1 MQPLEQFHR
10 YAIKYQLSVT
20 AVLLW
25 QQVYFTMSEKGS
37 YTKVQLSTS
46 VLQALL
52 QVTRSGLQGARQ
64 SLINKGLLV
73 IEQDEQQNIAYT
85 LKLAWIDLDILL
97 ARWEENHGKPLDE
110 TGRKAMTEPLA
121 QPVYQME
128 MPDRTAKPGMDRA
141 LVNESVQDWSAIGQT
156 IDSTYDWSAMEQE
169 HDNSYGWSVT
179 EQEKDDTYG
188 WSTTEQENDNTYGWS
203 VTEQEHDDSY
213 GWSTVEKNAATSNKT
228 NSDRKTGG
236 QSTFCKAMPAHYTG
250 GDVLLNGSYRKRLAQ
265 FIEKYNSLD
274 LRGKLESW
282 IAMRQENG
290 WTLGSWGLDTLLEK
304 LVMLGNGEIKVMAA
318 IVKQS
323 LERRWKGFHKLR
335 MGGNVSGEKLR
346 QQEGQAGK
354 AGWQQQNGRPQN
366 HGMGGKFVGGATDW
380 DLSFL
385 EE

>member
-1 MQPLEQFHR
+1 MMQPLEQFHR

-97 ARWEENHGKPLDE
+97 TRWEENHGKPLDE

-141 LVNESVQDWSAIGQT
+141 LVNESVQDWSA
-156 IDSTYDWSAMEQE
+156 MERE
-169 HDNSYGWSVT
+169 HDDSYGWSVT
-179 EQEKDDTYG
+179 EQE
-188 WSTTEQENDNTYGWS
+188 NDNTYGC
-203 VTEQEHDDSY
+203 
-213 GWSTVEKNAATSNKT
+213 STVEKNTATNKT
-228 NSDRKTGG
+228 NSNRKTG
-236 QSTFCKAMPAHYTG
+236 
-250 GDVLLNGSYRKRLAQ
+250 R
-265 FIEKYNSLD
+265 
-274 LRGKLESW
+274 
-282 IAMRQENG
+282 
-290 WTLGSWGLDTLLEK
+290 
-304 LVMLGNGEIKVMAA
+304 
-318 IVKQS
+318 
-323 LERRWKGFHKLR
+323 
-335 MGGNVSGEKLR
+335 
-346 QQEGQAGK
+346 
-354 AGWQQQNGRPQN
+354 
-366 HGMGGKFVGGATDW
+366 
-380 DLSFL
+380 
-385 EE
+385 

>member
-97 ARWEENHGKPLDE
+97 TRWEENHGKPLDE
-110 TGRKAMTEPLA
+110 TGRKAMAEPLA
-121 QPVYQME
+121 QPAYQME
-128 MPDRTAKPGMDRA
+128 LPDRAGKANMDRA
-141 LVNESVQDWSAIGQT
+141 LVSESVQDWSVTEQEN
-156 IDSTYDWSAMEQE
+156 DST
-169 HDNSYGWSVT
+169 YGWSVT
-179 EQEKDDTYG
+179 EQEH
-188 WSTTEQENDNTYGWS
+188 DNTYGWS

-265 FIEKYNSLD
+265 FTEKYNSLD

-354 AGWQQQNGRPQN
+354 AGWQQQNMRPQSS
-366 HGMGGKFVGGATDW
+366 GMGGKFVGGATDW

>member
-25 QQVYFTMSEKGS
+25 QQVYFMSSEKGS

-64 SLINKGLLV
+64 SLINKGLLI

-97 ARWEENHGKPLDE
+97 TRWEENHGKPLDE

-121 QPVYQME
+121 EPAYQME
-128 MPDRTAKPGMDRA
+128 MPDRAAKPGMDRA
-141 LVNESVQDWSAIGQT
+141 LVNESTQDQSA
-156 IDSTYDWSAMEQE
+156 SEQKI
-169 HDNSYGWSVT
+169 DNS
-179 EQEKDDTYG
+179 
-188 WSTTEQENDNTYGWS
+188 YGWS

-213 GWSTVEKNAATSNKT
+213 GWSTVEQNTATSKA
-228 NSDRKTGG
+228 NSNRKTGR

-250 GDVLLNGSYRKRLAQ
+250 GDVLLNGSYRSRLAQ
-265 FIEKYNSLD
+265 FTEKYNSLD

-323 LERRWKGFHKLR
+323 LDRRWKGFHKLR

-346 QQEGQAGK
+346 QQEGQTGK
-354 AGWQQQNGRPQN
+354 SGWKQQNVRPQN

>member
-1 MQPLEQFHR
+1 MMQPLEQFHR

-110 TGRKAMTEPLA
+110 TGRKAMAEPLA
-121 QPVYQME
+121 EPVYQME
-128 MPDRTAKPGMDRA
+128 MPDRAAKLGIDRA
-141 LVNESVQDWSAIGQT
+141 LINESTQDQSAIGQT
-156 IDSTYDWSAMEQE
+156 I
-169 HDNSYGWSVT
+169 
-179 EQEKDDTYG
+179 DDTYG

-213 GWSTVEKNAATSNKT
+213 GWSTVEKMLQQVIKPTPTEK
-228 NSDRKTGG
+228 
-236 QSTFCKAMPAHYTG
+236 PA
-250 GDVLLNGSYRKRLAQ
+250 DKVPSARLCLLITPA
-265 FIEKYNSLD
+265 
-274 LRGKLESW
+274 
-282 IAMRQENG
+282 
-290 WTLGSWGLDTLLEK
+290 
-304 LVMLGNGEIKVMAA
+304 VMYC
-318 IVKQS
+318 
-323 LERRWKGFHKLR
+323 
-335 MGGNVSGEKLR
+335 
-346 QQEGQAGK
+346 
-354 AGWQQQNGRPQN
+354 
-366 HGMGGKFVGGATDW
+366 
-380 DLSFL
+380 
-385 EE
+385 

>member
-97 ARWEENHGKPLDE
+97 TRWEENHGKPLDE
-110 TGRKAMTEPLA
+110 TGRKAMAEPLA
-121 QPVYQME
+121 EPAYQME
-128 MPDRTAKPGMDRA
+128 LPDRKAKPNMDRV
-141 LVNESVQDWSAIGQT
+141 LVSESVQDWSVTKQEN
-156 IDSTYDWSAMEQE
+156 DST
-169 HDNSYGWSVT
+169 YGWSVT
-179 EQEKDDTYG
+179 EQEHDNTYG
-188 WSTTEQENDNTYGWS
+188 WSVTEQENDNTYGWFATEQKNDNTYDWS

-213 GWSTVEKNAATSNKT
+213 GWSTVEKNTATSKA
-228 NSDRKTGG
+228 NSNRKTGR

-250 GDVLLNGSYRKRLAQ
+250 GDVLLNGSYRSRLAQ
-265 FIEKYNSLD
+265 FTEQYNSLD

-354 AGWQQQNGRPQN
+354 AGWQQQNMRPQN

>member
-97 ARWEENHGKPLDE
+97 TRWEENHGKPLDE
-110 TGRKAMTEPLA
+110 TGRKAMAEPLA
-121 QPVYQME
+121 QPAYQME
-128 MPDRTAKPGMDRA
+128 LPDRAGKANMDRA
-141 LVNESVQDWSAIGQT
+141 LVSESVQDWSVTEQEN
-156 IDSTYDWSAMEQE
+156 DST
-169 HDNSYGWSVT
+169 YGWSVT
-179 EQEKDDTYG
+179 EQEH
-188 WSTTEQENDNTYGWS
+188 DNTYGWS

-354 AGWQQQNGRPQN
+354 AGWQQRNVRPQN
-366 HGMGGKFVGGATDW
+366 HGMGGKFVGATDW

>member
-25 QQVYFTMSEKGS
+25 QQVYFMSSEKGS
-37 YTKVQLSTS
+37 YTKMQLSTS

-110 TGRKAMTEPLA
+110 TGRKAMSEPLA
-121 QPVYQME
+121 EPAYQME
-128 MPDRTAKPGMDRA
+128 LPDRAAKPNMDRA
-141 LVNESVQDWSAIGQT
+141 LVNESVQDWSAIGQMT
-156 IDSTYDWSAMEQE
+156 DDT
-169 HDNSYGWSVT
+169 YGWSVT
-179 EQEKDDTYG
+179 EQEHDNTYGLAAMEQENDNTYG
-188 WSTTEQENDNTYGWS
+188 WSVTKQENDNTYGWS
-203 VTEQEHDDSY
+203 VTEQKHDDTY
-213 GWSTVEKNAATSNKT
+213 GWSTVEQNNAASKANSNG
-228 NSDRKTGG
+228 KTGR
-236 QSTFCKAMPAHYTG
+236 QSTFCKAMPTHYTS
-250 GDVLLNGSYRKRLAQ
+250 GDVLLNGSYRSRLAQ
-265 FIEKYNSLD
+265 FTEKYNSLD

-323 LERRWKGFHKLR
+323 LDRRWKGFHKLR

-346 QQEGQAGK
+346 QQEAQTGK
-354 AGWQQQNGRPQN
+354 AGWQQQNTRPQSN
-366 HGMGGKFVGGATDW
+366 GMGGKFVGATDW

>member
-97 ARWEENHGKPLDE
+97 TRWEENHGKPLDE
-110 TGRKAMTEPLA
+110 TGRKAMAEPLA
-121 QPVYQME
+121 EPAYQME
-128 MPDRTAKPGMDRA
+128 MPDRAAKPSMDRA
-141 LVNESVQDWSAIGQT
+141 LASESVQDWSA
-156 IDSTYDWSAMEQE
+156 MERE
-169 HDNSYGWSVT
+169 HDDSYGWSVT
-179 EQEKDDTYG
+179 EQE
-188 WSTTEQENDNTYGWS
+188 NDNTYGC
-203 VTEQEHDDSY
+203 
-213 GWSTVEKNAATSNKT
+213 STVEKNTATSKADSN
-228 NSDRKTGG
+228 RKTGR

-265 FIEKYNSLD
+265 FTEKYNSLD

-354 AGWQQQNGRPQN
+354 AGWQQRNVRPQN
-366 HGMGGKFVGGATDW
+366 HGMGGKFVGATDW

>member
-1 MQPLEQFHR
+1 MMQPLEQFHR

-97 ARWEENHGKPLDE
+97 TRWEENHGKPLDE
-110 TGRKAMTEPLA
+110 TGRKAMAEPLA
-121 QPVYQME
+121 EPAYQME
-128 MPDRTAKPGMDRA
+128 MPDRAAKPSMDRA
-141 LVNESVQDWSAIGQT
+141 LASESVQDWSA
-156 IDSTYDWSAMEQE
+156 MERE
-169 HDNSYGWSVT
+169 HDDSYGWSVT
-179 EQEKDDTYG
+179 EQE
-188 WSTTEQENDNTYGWS
+188 NDNTYGC
-203 VTEQEHDDSY
+203 
-213 GWSTVEKNAATSNKT
+213 STVEKNTATSKADSN
-228 NSDRKTGG
+228 RKTGR

-265 FIEKYNSLD
+265 FTEKYNSLD

-323 LERRWKGFHKLR
+323 LERRWKGFYKLR

-346 QQEGQAGK
+346 RQEGQAGK
-354 AGWQQQNGRPQN
+354 AGWQQQNVCPQSN
-366 HGMGGKFVGGATDW
+366 GMGGKFVGGATDW

>member
-97 ARWEENHGKPLDE
+97 TRWEENHGKPLDE
-110 TGRKAMTEPLA
+110 TGRKAMAEPLA
-121 QPVYQME
+121 EPAYQME
-128 MPDRTAKPGMDRA
+128 MPDGTAKPGMDRA
-141 LVNESVQDWSAIGQT
+141 LANDATQDQSAIRQTINDTYGWSATGQEK
-156 IDSTYDWSAMEQE
+156 DDTYGWSATGQE
-169 HDNSYGWSVT
+169 KDDTYGWSVT
-179 EQEKDDTYG
+179 EQEKDD
-188 WSTTEQENDNTYGWS
+188 SYGWS
-203 VTEQEHDDSY
+203 VTEQKHDDVY
-213 GWSTVEKNAATSNKT
+213 GCSTVEKNTATNKT
-228 NSDRKTGG
+228 NSNRKTGR

-250 GDVLLNGSYRKRLAQ
+250 GDVLLNGSYRNRLAQ
-265 FIEKYNSLD
+265 FTEKYNSLD

-346 QQEGQAGK
+346 QQEGQTGK
-354 AGWQQQNGRPQN
+354 ASWQQQNMRPQSS
-366 HGMGGKFVGGATDW
+366 GMGGKFVGGATDW

>member
-97 ARWEENHGKPLDE
+97 ARWEENRGKPLDE
-110 TGRKAMTEPLA
+110 TGRKAMAEPLA
-121 QPVYQME
+121 EPAYQME
-128 MPDRTAKPGMDRA
+128 MPDRAAKPGIDRA
-141 LVNESVQDWSAIGQT
+141 LINESTQDQSASKQAI
-156 IDSTYDWSAMEQE
+156 
-169 HDNSYGWSVT
+169 
-179 EQEKDDTYG
+179 
-188 WSTTEQENDNTYGWS
+188 DNTYGWS
-203 VTEQEHDDSY
+203 ATGQEHDDSY
-213 GWSTVEKNAATSNKT
+213 GWSAAEQSNATSKT
-228 NSDRKTGG
+228 NSNRKTGRQG
-236 QSTFCKAMPAHYTG
+236 TFCKAMPAHYTS
-250 GDVLLNGSYRKRLAQ
+250 GDVLLNGSYRSRLAQ
-265 FIEKYNSLD
+265 FTEKYNSLD

-304 LVMLGNGEIKVMAA
+304 LVMLGNGEIKAMAA

-346 QQEGQAGK
+346 QQEGQTGK
-354 AGWQQQNGRPQN
+354 VSWQQQNMRPQN
-366 HGMGGKFVGGATDW
+366 HGMVGGKFVGGATDW

>member
-1 MQPLEQFHR
+1 MMQPLEQFHR

-97 ARWEENHGKPLDE
+97 TRWEENHGKPLDE
-110 TGRKAMTEPLA
+110 TGRKAMAEPLA
-121 QPVYQME
+121 EPAYQME
-128 MPDRTAKPGMDRA
+128 MPDRAAKPSMDRA
-141 LVNESVQDWSAIGQT
+141 LINDATQDQSASKQA
-156 IDSTYDWSAMEQE
+156 IDNT
-169 HDNSYGWSVT
+169 YGWSAT
-179 EQEKDDTYG
+179 GQEKDD
-188 WSTTEQENDNTYGWS
+188 TYGWS

-213 GWSTVEKNAATSNKT
+213 GWSATEQSNVASKD
-228 NSDRKTGG
+228 NSNRKTGR
-236 QSTFCKAMPAHYTG
+236 QSTFCKAMPAHYTS
-250 GDVLLNGSYRKRLAQ
+250 GDVLLNGSYRSRLAQ
-265 FIEKYNSLD
+265 FTEKYNSLD

>member
-25 QQVYFTMSEKGS
+25 QQVYFMSSEKGS

-97 ARWEENHGKPLDE
+97 TRWEENHGKPLDE
-110 TGRKAMTEPLA
+110 TGCKAMAEPLA
-121 QPVYQME
+121 EPAYQME
-128 MPDRTAKPGMDRA
+128 MPDRATKPNIMDRA
-141 LVNESVQDWSAIGQT
+141 LVNQSVQEQSAIEQK
-156 IDSTYDWSAMEQE
+156 IDD
-169 HDNSYGWSVT
+169 
-179 EQEKDDTYG
+179 
-188 WSTTEQENDNTYGWS
+188 TYGWS
-203 VTEQEHDDSY
+203 VTEQKSDNNYGWSATEQEKDNTYGWSTTGQEHDDSY
-213 GWSTVEKNAATSNKT
+213 GWATVEQNTAISKANSN
-228 NSDRKTGG
+228 RKTGR

-250 GDVLLNGSYRKRLAQ
+250 GDVLLNGSYRSRLAQ
-265 FIEKYNSLD
+265 FTEKYNSLD

-282 IAMRQENG
+282 ITMRQENG

-346 QQEGQAGK
+346 QQEAQTGK
-354 AGWQQQNGRPQN
+354 SGWQQQNMRPQN
-366 HGMGGKFVGGATDW
+366 HGMGGKFVGATDW

>member
-1 MQPLEQFHR
+1 MMQPLEQFHR

-110 TGRKAMTEPLA
+110 TGRKAMAEPLA
-121 QPVYQME
+121 EPAYQME
-128 MPDRTAKPGMDRA
+128 MPDRAAKPSMDRA
-141 LVNESVQDWSAIGQT
+141 LASESVQDWSA
-156 IDSTYDWSAMEQE
+156 MERE
-169 HDNSYGWSVT
+169 HDDSYGWSVT
-179 EQEKDDTYG
+179 EQE
-188 WSTTEQENDNTYGWS
+188 NDNTYGC
-203 VTEQEHDDSY
+203 
-213 GWSTVEKNAATSNKT
+213 STVEKNTATSKADSN
-228 NSDRKTGG
+228 RKTGR

-265 FIEKYNSLD
+265 FTEKYNSLD

-346 QQEGQAGK
+346 RQEGQAGK
-354 AGWQQQNGRPQN
+354 AGWQQQNVCPQSN
-366 HGMGGKFVGGATDW
+366 GMGGKFVGGATDW

>member
-1 MQPLEQFHR
+1 MMQPLEQFHR

-25 QQVYFTMSEKGS
+25 QQVYFMSSEKGS

-97 ARWEENHGKPLDE
+97 TRWEENHGKPLDE
-110 TGRKAMTEPLA
+110 TGCKAMVEPLA
-121 QPVYQME
+121 EPAYQME
-128 MPDRTAKPGMDRA
+128 MPDRAATPSMDKA
-141 LVNESVQDWSAIGQT
+141 LVNQSAQDQSAIEQT
-156 IDSTYDWSAMEQE
+156 I
-169 HDNSYGWSVT
+169 
-179 EQEKDDTYG
+179 
-188 WSTTEQENDNTYGWS
+188 DNTYGWP
-203 VTEQEHDDSY
+203 
-213 GWSTVEKNAATSNKT
+213 TVEQHTATSKA
-228 NSDRKTGG
+228 NSTRTTGK

-265 FIEKYNSLD
+265 FTEKYNSLD

-346 QQEGQAGK
+346 QQEGQTGK
-354 AGWQQQNGRPQN
+354 SGWQQQNVRPQSN
-366 HGMGGKFVGGATDW
+366 GMGGKFVGGATDW

>member
-64 SLINKGLLV
+64 SLINKGFLV

-110 TGRKAMTEPLA
+110 TGRKAMAEPLA
-121 QPVYQME
+121 EPVYQME
-128 MPDRTAKPGMDRA
+128 MPDRAAKPSMDRA
-141 LVNESVQDWSAIGQT
+141 LINESTQDQSAIGQT
-156 IDSTYDWSAMEQE
+156 I
-169 HDNSYGWSVT
+169 N
-179 EQEKDDTYG
+179 DTYG
-188 WSTTEQENDNTYGWS
+188 WSAVEQNAVTSKDNS
-203 VTEQEHDDSY
+203 NR
-213 GWSTVEKNAATSNKT
+213 KNG
-228 NSDRKTGG
+228 R
-236 QSTFCKAMPAHYTG
+236 QSTFCKAMPAHYTS
-250 GDVLLNGSYRKRLAQ
+250 GDVLLNGSYRSRLAQ
-265 FIEKYNSLD
+265 FTEKYNSLD

-346 QQEGQAGK
+346 QQEGQTGK
-354 AGWQQQNGRPQN
+354 TGWQQQNVRPQN
-366 HGMGGKFVGGATDW
+366 HGMGGKFVGATDW

>member
-1 MQPLEQFHR
+1 MMQPLEQFHR

-97 ARWEENHGKPLDE
+97 TRWEENHGKPLDE
-110 TGRKAMTEPLA
+110 TGRKAMAEPLA
-121 QPVYQME
+121 EPAYQME
-128 MPDRTAKPGMDRA
+128 MPDRAAKPSMDRA
-141 LVNESVQDWSAIGQT
+141 LASESVQDWSA
-156 IDSTYDWSAMEQE
+156 MERE
-169 HDNSYGWSVT
+169 HDDSYGWSVT
-179 EQEKDDTYG
+179 EQE
-188 WSTTEQENDNTYGWS
+188 NDNTYGC
-203 VTEQEHDDSY
+203 
-213 GWSTVEKNAATSNKT
+213 STVEKNTATSKADSN
-228 NSDRKTGG
+228 RKTGR

-265 FIEKYNSLD
+265 FTEKYNSLD

-304 LVMLGNGEIKVMAA
+304 LVMLGNGEIKAMAA

-346 QQEGQAGK
+346 QQEGQTGK
-354 AGWQQQNGRPQN
+354 VSWQQQNVHPQN

>member
-1 MQPLEQFHR
+1 MMQPLEQFHR

-97 ARWEENHGKPLDE
+97 TRWEENHGKPLDE
-110 TGRKAMTEPLA
+110 TGRKAMAEPLA
-121 QPVYQME
+121 QPAYQME
-128 MPDRTAKPGMDRA
+128 MPDRIAKPGMDRA
-141 LVNESVQDWSAIGQT
+141 LVNESVQDQSASKQA
-156 IDSTYDWSAMEQE
+156 IDNT
-169 HDNSYGWSVT
+169 YGWSVT

-188 WSTTEQENDNTYGWS
+188 WSATGQEK
-203 VTEQEHDDSY
+203 DDSY
-213 GWSTVEKNAATSNKT
+213 GWSAAEKNTATSKA
-228 NSDRKTGG
+228 NSNRKTDR
-236 QSTFCKAMPAHYTG
+236 QSTFCKAMPAHYTS
-250 GDVLLNGSYRKRLAQ
+250 GDVLLNGSYRSRLAQ
-265 FIEKYNSLD
+265 FTEKYNSLD

-282 IAMRQENG
+282 ITMRQENG

-346 QQEGQAGK
+346 RQEGQTGK
-354 AGWQQQNGRPQN
+354 ASWQQQNGRPQSS
-366 HGMGGKFVGGATDW
+366 GMGGKFVGGATDW

>member
-25 QQVYFTMSEKGS
+25 QQVYFMSSEKGS

-110 TGRKAMTEPLA
+110 TGRKAMAEPLA
-121 QPVYQME
+121 EPAYQME
-128 MPDRTAKPGMDRA
+128 MPDRAATPSMDKA
-141 LVNESVQDWSAIGQT
+141 LVNQSVQEQFAIEQT
-156 IDSTYDWSAMEQE
+156 IDD
-169 HDNSYGWSVT
+169 
-179 EQEKDDTYG
+179 
-188 WSTTEQENDNTYGWS
+188 TYGWS
-203 VTEQEHDDSY
+203 VTEQKHDDSN
-213 GWSTVEKNAATSNKT
+213 GWSVTKQKHDDSNGWPTVEQNAATSKDNF
-228 NSDRKTGG
+228 NRKTGR

-265 FIEKYNSLD
+265 FTEKYNSLD

-346 QQEGQAGK
+346 QQEGQTGK
-354 AGWQQQNGRPQN
+354 SGWKQQNMRPQN
-366 HGMGGKFVGGATDW
+366 HGMGGKFIGATDW

>member
-25 QQVYFTMSEKGS
+25 QQVYFMSSEKGS

-46 VLQALL
+46 VLQAVL

-97 ARWEENHGKPLDE
+97 TRWEENHGKPLDE
-110 TGRKAMTEPLA
+110 TGRKAMAEPLA
-121 QPVYQME
+121 EPAYQME
-128 MPDRTAKPGMDRA
+128 LPDRAATPSMDKA
-141 LVNESVQDWSAIGQT
+141 LVNQSAQDQSAIEQT
-156 IDSTYDWSAMEQE
+156 I
-169 HDNSYGWSVT
+169 
-179 EQEKDDTYG
+179 
-188 WSTTEQENDNTYGWS
+188 DNTYGWS
-203 VTEQEHDDSY
+203 
-213 GWSTVEKNAATSNKT
+213 TVEQNAVASKANSN
-228 NSDRKTGG
+228 RKTGR

-265 FIEKYNSLD
+265 FTEKYNSLD

-346 QQEGQAGK
+346 QQEVQTVK
-354 AGWQQQNGRPQN
+354 SGWKQQNMRPQN
-366 HGMGGKFVGGATDW
+366 HGMGGKFVGATDW

>member
-1 MQPLEQFHR
+1 MMQPLEQFHR

-128 MPDRTAKPGMDRA
+128 MPDRAAKPSMDRA
-141 LVNESVQDWSAIGQT
+141 LASESVQDWSA
-156 IDSTYDWSAMEQE
+156 MERE
-169 HDNSYGWSVT
+169 HDDSYGWSVT
-179 EQEKDDTYG
+179 EQE
-188 WSTTEQENDNTYGWS
+188 NDNTYGC
-203 VTEQEHDDSY
+203 
-213 GWSTVEKNAATSNKT
+213 STVEKNTATSKADSN
-228 NSDRKTGG
+228 RKTGR

-265 FIEKYNSLD
+265 FTEKYNSLD

-354 AGWQQQNGRPQN
+354 AGWQQQNMRPQSS
-366 HGMGGKFVGGATDW
+366 GMGGKFVGGATDW

>member
-1 MQPLEQFHR
+1 MMQPLEQFHR

-25 QQVYFTMSEKGS
+25 QQVYFMSSEKGS

-110 TGRKAMTEPLA
+110 TGRKAMAEPLA
-121 QPVYQME
+121 EPAYQME
-128 MPDRTAKPGMDRA
+128 MPDRAATPSMDKA
-141 LVNESVQDWSAIGQT
+141 LVNQSAQDQSAIEQT
-156 IDSTYDWSAMEQE
+156 I
-169 HDNSYGWSVT
+169 
-179 EQEKDDTYG
+179 
-188 WSTTEQENDNTYGWS
+188 DNTYGWS
-203 VTEQEHDDSY
+203 
-213 GWSTVEKNAATSNKT
+213 TVEQNAATSKA
-228 NSDRKTGG
+228 NSNRKTGR

-250 GDVLLNGSYRKRLAQ
+250 GDVLLNGSYRSRLAQ
-265 FIEKYNSLD
+265 FTEKYNSLD

-282 IAMRQENG
+282 ITMRQENG

-346 QQEGQAGK
+346 QQEGQTGK
-354 AGWQQQNGRPQN
+354 SGWQQQNVRPQSN
-366 HGMGGKFVGGATDW
+366 GMGGKFVGATDW

>member
-25 QQVYFTMSEKGS
+25 QQVYFMSSEKGS

-64 SLINKGLLV
+64 SLINKGLLI

-97 ARWEENHGKPLDE
+97 TRWEENHGKPLDE
-110 TGRKAMTEPLA
+110 TGRKAMAEPLA
-121 QPVYQME
+121 EPAYQME
-128 MPDRTAKPGMDRA
+128 MPDGTAKPGMDRA
-141 LVNESVQDWSAIGQT
+141 LANDATQDQSAIGQT
-156 IDSTYDWSAMEQE
+156 ID
-169 HDNSYGWSVT
+169 
-179 EQEKDDTYG
+179 DTYG
-188 WSTTEQENDNTYGWS
+188 WSVTEQENDNTYGWS
-203 VTEQEHDDSY
+203 ATGQEKDDTYGWSVTEQENDNNY
-213 GWSTVEKNAATSNKT
+213 GWSTVEKNTATSKA
-228 NSDRKTGG
+228 NSNRKNGR
-236 QSTFCKAMPAHYTG
+236 QSTFCKAMPAHYTS
-250 GDVLLNGSYRKRLAQ
+250 GDVLLNGSYRSRLAQ
-265 FIEKYNSLD
+265 FTEKYNSLD

-346 QQEGQAGK
+346 QQEAQTGK
-354 AGWQQQNGRPQN
+354 TNWQQQNTRPQN
-366 HGMGGKFVGGATDW
+366 HGMGGKFVGATDW

>member
-1 MQPLEQFHR
+1 MMQPLEQFHR

-25 QQVYFTMSEKGS
+25 QQVYFMSSEKGS

-97 ARWEENHGKPLDE
+97 TRWEENHGKPLDE
-110 TGRKAMTEPLA
+110 TGRKAMAEPLA
-121 QPVYQME
+121 EPAYQME
-128 MPDRTAKPGMDRA
+128 MPDRAATPSMDKA
-141 LVNESVQDWSAIGQT
+141 LVNQSVQEQFAIEQT
-156 IDSTYDWSAMEQE
+156 IDD
-169 HDNSYGWSVT
+169 
-179 EQEKDDTYG
+179 
-188 WSTTEQENDNTYGWS
+188 TYGWS
-203 VTEQEHDDSY
+203 VTEQKSDNNY
-213 GWSTVEKNAATSNKT
+213 GWSTVEQNAATSKA
-228 NSDRKTGG
+228 NSNRKAGR

-265 FIEKYNSLD
+265 FTEKYNSLD

-346 QQEGQAGK
+346 QQEGQTGK
-354 AGWQQQNGRPQN
+354 SGWKQQNMRPQN
-366 HGMGGKFVGGATDW
+366 HGMGGKFIGATDW